1 MTQIL
6 VDRAMRDKMLQSV
19 DGVEF
24 VDETGAVVGLFVAKR
39 PQEYEPGVIPPMSD
53 EERQRLLSAPGRHS
67 TEEVLAYL
75 RSL

>member
-19 DGVEF
+19 DGAEF
-24 VDETGAVVGLFVAKR
+24 VDDSGTVIGVFISAR
-39 PQEYEPGVIPPMSD
+39 PQEYDPGVIPPIND
-53 EERQRLLSAPGRHS
+53 KELQRLLAAPGRHS